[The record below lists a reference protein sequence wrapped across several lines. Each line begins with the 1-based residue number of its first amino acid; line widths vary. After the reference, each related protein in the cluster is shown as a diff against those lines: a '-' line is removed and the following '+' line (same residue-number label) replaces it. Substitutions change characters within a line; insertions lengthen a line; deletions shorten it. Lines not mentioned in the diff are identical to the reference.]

1 MGSQSVKKGWQRMI
15 TQKDVHN
22 LIVEQLTP
30 LQKATLSYQLGND
43 QERIAKMEQTIAD
56 VMNGIVKS
64 FENEGM
70 IYLNTKK

>member
-1 MGSQSVKKGWQRMI
+1 MI

-70 IYLNTKK
+70 MYLNTKK